1 MAAAPPPAQ
10 VGAGASGDEDENGNI
25 MLLSKYLYL
34 HMYGIWTPDI
44 KDVFLNLLYT
54 VELRNLEH

>member
-10 VGAGASGDEDENGNI
+10 VGAGASGDENGNI

-44 KDVFLNLLYT
+44 KDVFF
-54 VELRNLEH
+54 